1 MLDVLHLDVLLP
13 SHSNHTSSYPEYAKK
28 WGDQMKQ
35 AYQIAKNN
43 SEVRKKKDINRH
55 NTKVKSLNILK
66 PGD

>member
-13 SHSNHTSSYPEYAKK
+13 SHSSHTSSYPEYAKK